1 MLNAAKLLKKVDSP
15 NRLQRKIP
23 HLVGTGVLCVSSKK
37 ETQNLFFV
45 FADSVLVAAHE
56 LVHTTG
62 SVHQFGFACV
72 ERMRR
77 TRNFEFYQRISYPI
91 NVDGFFRSDSRARD
105 ENLFVRHI
113 FECHGTIA
121 FWMNSF
127 FHCLI
132 SC

>member
-1 MLNAAKLLKKVDSP
+1 MLQSYEKKSIHPTVCNENS
-15 NRLQRKIP
+15 RTLC
-23 HLVGTGVLCVSSKK
+23 GAGVFCVSSKK

-56 LVHTTG
+56 LIYAAGGVN
-62 SVHQFGFACV
+62 QFGFAGV

-91 NVDGFFRSDSRARD
+91 NVDGFFRSDSGTRD
-105 ENLFVRHI
+105 EHLFVRHI